1 MTALEI
7 DTRSRNKIVD
17 DVDGVFLVEA
27 GAGSGK
33 TTMLVNRMV
42 AMVERGID
50 ISKICAITFTIAA
63 ASEFYDRFQQKLIER
78 SDPNLDWEDT
88 GYAGELG
95 KPTPET
101 IELCAKALKDIDLC
115 FMGTIDSFCNLVLS
129 EHPTEAG
136 ILSDS
141 HLLTKTD
148 AQTVYMRL
156 YVDICNGLYG
166 EDLRMKANR
175 FRACHYND
183 QEVFRQGMSI
193 LMEHRNVDFDFSMN
207 ETLDIEKECAA
218 EKTKLLGLLDWL
230 IRKEGDGIKQ
240 TTEKTSRAAWES
252 LHDTKRT
259 LSKNWTDNFS
269 SVMYCVN
276 KNFNGLRI
284 LPHAYTDPSF
294 ADYRCLFIE
303 YRNKKDIVEYY
314 VLTLEN
320 DPVVSGIKE
329 KLQEAHYDNTI
340 SLLKDCITIADNITH
355 DSGNMS
361 YFDNLYYLRNM
372 LKKDA
377 SDGGALIRYIRQRH
391 SYFLI
396 DEFQDTNPMQAE
408 IFFYLS
414 SDNPVREWYDCVPEK
429 GSLFIVGDPKQS
441 IYRFRNADVASFNN
455 VKNLITQN
463 GGEILYL
470 TRNFRSKKS
479 LSEHFNDVF
488 VNVFP
493 NTTADQSKYVE
504 IPCDTGAVCDVAD
517 EFNGVFRY
525 SINKKSEDK
534 TSIRDIINDLV
545 GNPQKK
551 YWLRGKGDGDP
562 RPVQYKDFMIIT
574 YNKDYLKEIMKEF
587 DGAGIPYKVEGN
599 VLFEECEALK
609 EASRIYSVF
618 ADLNDQISLY
628 GALLG
633 LLGNFKPEEL
643 KVFRS
648 ENGVL
653 SLAADVDPANYKKR
667 SSRKVAK
674 KLVELRETYIKAKNM
689 SPASL
694 LSYVIDKY
702 KVLAYVD
709 SDGLE
714 ILYYTLELL
723 RSAESSG
730 EIVTLKDGKEYLD
743 HLIEGASD
751 IERCLSLTKDDNK
764 VHLANLHKVK
774 GLEAPIV
781 ILSCSNFSPN
791 STVSMR
797 IEYDKNLT
805 QGYLF
810 SLSNEDSKKSAYCRT
825 DRFPLKEQEELVS
838 SFAEDDRKLYV
849 AATRARNAL
858 IICDTMK
865 DSNRW
870 GNLITMSLGSIF
882 AGFNDGGDDSD
893 SNPDPNPSST
903 NNPEIKALDQ
913 YKEAEAASVFK
924 RRKRSEKPS
933 YNYKKPSTLG
943 TEQQNNSGDVDHV
956 TRMFPKEFATLMGTM
971 THRLMEIIVSANNNV
986 DVDAAIK
993 EIITEFRT
1001 FKSEDYEDVFENL
1014 LKDVALTMRNGGY
1027 AQDNGLPQDLLKEL
1041 MSAEKVYCEVP
1052 FSYKEGTGDD
1062 AVLWYGV
1069 MDVVYLKDG
1078 KWHIVDY
1085 KTNADGSDLDEHY
1098 KKQLNAYIAAFKEIT
1113 GNDADAKTYHIN
1125 L

>member
-7 DTRSRNKIVD
+7 DTRSRNKIVN

-95 KPTPET
+95 EPTPET

-148 AQTVYMRL
+148 AQTIYMRL

-166 EDLRMKANR
+166 EELRMKANR

-207 ETLDIEKECAA
+207 ETSDIDKECVP
-218 EKTKLLGLLDWL
+218 EKTKLIGLLDWL
-230 IRKEGDGIKQ
+230 IEKEGDGIKQ
-240 TTEKTSRAAWES
+240 TSEKTSRAAWES

-259 LSKNWTDNFS
+259 LNKNWTDNFS

-284 LPHAYTDPSF
+284 LPHAYSDPSF
-294 ADYRCLFIE
+294 ADYRGLFIE
-303 YRNKKDIVEYY
+303 HRNKKDIVEYY

-329 KLQEAHYDNTI
+329 KLQEAQYDNTI
-340 SLLKDCITIADNITH
+340 SLLKDCITIADKITH
-355 DSGNMS
+355 DGGNMS

-377 SDGGALIRYIRQRH
+377 SDCGELIRYMRQRH

-455 VKNLITQN
+455 VKDLITKN

-479 LSEHFNDVF
+479 LCEHFNNVF

-504 IPCDTGAVCDVAD
+504 IPCDPGAVCEVAD
-517 EFNGVFRY
+517 EFNGVFSY
-525 SINKKSEDK
+525 SIDKKFKDK
-534 TSIRDIINDLV
+534 ETISNIINKLV
-545 GNPQKK
+545 DNPQTK
-551 YWLRGKGDGDP
+551 YWLRGKGDNDP
-562 RPVQYKDFMIIT
+562 RPVQYRDFMIIT
-574 YNKDYLKEIMKEF
+574 YGKDYLKEIMKKF
-587 DGAGIPYKVEGN
+587 DVDGIPYRVEGN

-609 EASRIYSVF
+609 EASKIYSVF
-618 ADLNDQISLY
+618 ADINDQISLY

-653 SLAADVDPANYKKR
+653 SLAADVDPANYKNT
-667 SSRKVAK
+667 SSQKVAE
-674 KLVELRETYIKAKNM
+674 KLVELKEIYTKVKNM

-702 KVLAYVD
+702 KILAYVE

-723 RSAESSG
+723 RSAENSG

-743 HLIEGASD
+743 QLIKGESE

-781 ILSCSNFSPN
+781 ILSYSKFPRDLS
-791 STVSMR
+791 VSMR
-797 IEYDKNLT
+797 IEYDKAGT
-805 QGYLF
+805 QGNLF
-810 SLSNEDSKKSAYCRT
+810 SLPNEDSHKPPYCVT
-825 DRFPLKEQEELVS
+825 NKLPLKLQEEIVS
-838 SFAEDDRKLYV
+838 SIAEDDRKLYV

-858 IICDTMK
+858 IICDTTD

-870 GNLITMSLGSIF
+870 GKLITLSLSNIIDELP
-882 AGFNDGGDDSD
+882 NDSDDSNSD
-893 SNPDPNPSST
+893 SDDTTDTADSA
-903 NNPEIKALDQ
+903 IKALDQ
-913 YKEAEAASVFK
+913 YKEADAASVFK
-924 RRKRSEKPS
+924 GREENEKPS
-933 YNYKKPSTLG
+933 YNYKKPSALG

-1027 AQDNGLPQDLLKEL
+1027 AQDNGLPQDLIKVL

-1078 KWHIVDY
+1078 KWHIIDY